1 MKNSLFKRAIAAAAT
16 VPLALTQCF
25 TVATTVA
32 VDTAAPVANGKTV
45 TLNNGVESSILYVT
59 PDESDGVAY
68 DRTNAT
74 LWTKVADWNF
84 DASGILTDVG
94 NGANATGTLDLTKT
108 YEKLIEKSGEF
119 KEVTKS
125 LTEQIGD
132 VNYSVDKDGNITIT
146 ATLGDITSTF
156 TEGASKT
163 IGGALKNIADQ
174 YGIED
179 FETPDNFF
187 EGIVIGGD
195 IEIKI
200 NAAELQNGT
209 TVNGE
214 LTFVDVATGN
224 VYKGSKVIDWALEK
238 FALLTDTAKS
248 TCADYEAEYE
258 IDMDDAAKQIDDSV
272 SFYVNKLNAAK
283 DKLNKVLTKEKTYSY
298 ATMEELIADMKVKV
312 ENKTDK
318 TINGD
323 TAAEIVQNQTIAEIY
338 DDILSQLNEK
348 AAPDTFDITAAEI
361 GALADTFT
369 DITLT
374 INAGNATLSA
384 KFPDAE
390 QDAVKDYVVNECNV
404 EFVDSWKM
412 VEATVDF
419 SAVESGTS
427 SASLDVWREVEVG
440 DVITTTTTTGTT
452 TATEDTTTSTVD
464 STASEDTTTSTASE
478 TTATG
483 EDTTTTGSETTATG
497 EDTTTTGS
505 ETTATGEDTTTTGS
519 ETTATGDGS
528 STTASTETTGST
540 ESSTSTSTDDIGNT
554 YKNDTVVSVN
564 ADTTNGFYLSIDEEF
579 NKDQVTSL
587 TYSINKSLITI
598 NPDGDII
605 DEKVIEAGEPVDITD
620 MFEFNATPGSVYD
633 VENTSFLYNVELVA
647 KQTIVAADGTIVA
660 NEGDVITAIKGTEE
674 QGANIT
680 VPVYVGLKGDNNLDN
695 VIDPSDASYTIT
707 WYATLSTLSEGD
719 SAANYK
725 FSASDMVESPDDI
738 LDEFACFLCDVNNDL
753 DPDNYKTSK
762 PDREFS
768 PAEASYIISAY
779 AVLSTNTDIK
789 TLSREDWNEIL
800 GR

>member
-74 LWTKVADWNF
+74 LWTKAADWNF

-94 NGANATGTLDLTKT
+94 NGANAAGTLDLTKT

-125 LTEQIGD
+125 LTEKMSD
-132 VNYSVDKDGNITIT
+132 VNYSVDKDGNITIK
-146 ATLGDITSTF
+146 ATLNDITPTF
-156 TEGASKT
+156 TEGGSKT
-163 IGGALKNIADQ
+163 IGGALKDLAAE

-179 FETPDNFF
+179 LNTPDNFF

-209 TVNGE
+209 TVSGE
-214 LTFVDVATGN
+214 LTFVDAATGT

-248 TCADYEAEYE
+248 TCAEYEAEYE
-258 IDMDDAAKQIDDSV
+258 IDLDDAAKQIDDSV
-272 SFYVNKLNAAK
+272 SFYVSKLNTAK
-283 DKLNKVLTKEKTYSY
+283 DKLNKALTKEKTYSY

-312 ENKTDK
+312 ENKTNK
-318 TINGD
+318 TIKGD

-348 AAPDTFDITAAEI
+348 AAPDTIDITSAEI
-361 GALADTFT
+361 GALADEFT

-427 SASLDVWREVEVG
+427 SASLEVWREVEVG

-452 TATEDTTTSTVD
+452 TTTEDTTTSTVD
-464 STASEDTTTSTASE
+464 STASEDTTTS
-478 TTATG
+478 
-483 EDTTTTGSETTATG
+483 
-497 EDTTTTGS
+497 TGS

-598 NPDGDII
+598 NPDGEII
-605 DEKVIEAGEPVDITD
+605 DEKVLESGEPVDITD
-620 MFEFNATPGSVYD
+620 MFEFNATPGEVYTKD
-633 VENTSFLYNVELVA
+633 NSTFLYNVELVA

-680 VPVYVGLKGDNNLDN
+680 VPVYVGVKGDSNLDN
-695 VIDPSDASYTIT
+695 TIDPSDSSYTLT
-707 WYATLSTLSEGD
+707 WYAKIATLDEGQSSADLQFSTSPL
-719 SAANYK
+719 
-725 FSASDMVESPDDI
+725 VESPHDI

-753 DPDNYKTSK
+753 DPDNFKTSK

-768 PAEASYIISAY
+768 PAESSYILRAY
-779 AVLSTNTDIK
+779 SEAATGAKLDRATWNKVL
-789 TLSREDWNEIL
+789 
-800 GR
+800 GY

>member
-74 LWTKVADWNF
+74 LWTKAADWNF

-318 TINGD
+318 TIKGD

-483 EDTTTTGSETTATG
+483 EDTTTTGSETTAT
-497 EDTTTTGS
+497 D
-505 ETTATGEDTTTTGS
+505 EDTTTTGS

-540 ESSTSTSTDDIGNT
+540 ESSTSTSTDDFGNT

-579 NKDQVTSL
+579 NKNQVTSL

-695 VIDPSDASYTIT
+695 VIDPSDSSNTLI
-707 WYATLSTLSEGD
+707 WYATISTLGEED
-719 SAANYK
+719 SASNYK
-725 FSASDMVESPDDI
+725 FSASKMIETPDDI

-768 PAEASYIISAY
+768 PAEASYILIGY
-779 AVLSTNTDIK
+779 AELSTNPDIDV
-789 TLSREDWNEIL
+789 LSREDWNKIL
-800 GR
+800 GY

>member
-74 LWTKVADWNF
+74 LWTKAADWNF

-94 NGANATGTLDLTKT
+94 NGANAAGTLDLTKT

-125 LTEQIGD
+125 LTEKMSD
-132 VNYSVDKDGNITIT
+132 VNYSVDKDGNITIK
-146 ATLGDITSTF
+146 ATLNDITPTF
-156 TEGASKT
+156 TEGGSKT
-163 IGGALKNIADQ
+163 IGGALKDLAAE

-179 FETPDNFF
+179 LNTPDNFF

-209 TVNGE
+209 TVSGE
-214 LTFVDVATGN
+214 LTFVDAATGT

-248 TCADYEAEYE
+248 TCAEYEAEYE
-258 IDMDDAAKQIDDSV
+258 IDLDDAAKQIDDSV
-272 SFYVNKLNAAK
+272 SFYVSKLNTAK
-283 DKLNKVLTKEKTYSY
+283 DKLNKALTKEKTYSY

-312 ENKTDK
+312 ENKTNK
-318 TINGD
+318 TIKGD

-348 AAPDTFDITAAEI
+348 AAPDTIDITSAEI
-361 GALADTFT
+361 GALADEFT

-427 SASLDVWREVEVG
+427 SASLEVWREVEVG

-452 TATEDTTTSTVD
+452 TTTEDTTTSTVD
-464 STASEDTTTSTASE
+464 STASEDTTTS
-478 TTATG
+478 
-483 EDTTTTGSETTATG
+483 TGSETTATG

-598 NPDGDII
+598 NPDGEII
-605 DEKVIEAGEPVDITD
+605 DEKVLESGEPVDITD
-620 MFEFNATPGSVYD
+620 MFEFNATPGEVYTKD
-633 VENTSFLYNVELVA
+633 NSTFLYNVELVA

-680 VPVYVGLKGDNNLDN
+680 VPVYVGVKGDSNLDN
-695 VIDPSDASYTIT
+695 TIDPSDSSYTLT
-707 WYATLSTLSEGD
+707 WYAKIATLDEGQSSADLQFSTSPL
-719 SAANYK
+719 
-725 FSASDMVESPDDI
+725 VESPHDI

-753 DPDNYKTSK
+753 DPDNFKTSK

-768 PAEASYIISAY
+768 PAESSYILRAY
-779 AVLSTNTDIK
+779 SEAATGAKLDRATWNKVL
-789 TLSREDWNEIL
+789 
-800 GR
+800 GY

>member
-45 TLNNGVESSILYVT
+45 TLNNGVESSVLYVT

-74 LWTKVADWNF
+74 LWTKAADWNF

-258 IDMDDAAKQIDDSV
+258 IDMDDAEKQIDDSV

-283 DKLNKVLTKEKTYSY
+283 DKLNKALTKEKTYSY

-323 TAAEIVQNQTIAEIY
+323 TAEEIAQSNTVAELY
-338 DDILSQLNEK
+338 DDILAQLNEK

-478 TTATG
+478 TTAT
-483 EDTTTTGSETTATG
+483 D
-497 EDTTTTGS
+497 
-505 ETTATGEDTTTTGS
+505 EDTTTTGS

-540 ESSTSTSTDDIGNT
+540 ESSTSTSTSTDDNGNT

-579 NKDQVTSL
+579 NKNQVTSL